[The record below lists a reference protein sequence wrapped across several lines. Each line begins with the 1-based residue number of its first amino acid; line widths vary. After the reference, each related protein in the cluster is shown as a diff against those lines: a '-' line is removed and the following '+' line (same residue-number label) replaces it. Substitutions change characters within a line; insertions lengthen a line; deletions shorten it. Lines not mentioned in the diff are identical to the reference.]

1 MGFWES
7 IEDTTGN
14 LKDRYAEI
22 IELEAVRMHG

>member
-1 MGFWES
+1 MGSLDS

-22 IELEAVRMHG
+22 IGLEAVRMHG